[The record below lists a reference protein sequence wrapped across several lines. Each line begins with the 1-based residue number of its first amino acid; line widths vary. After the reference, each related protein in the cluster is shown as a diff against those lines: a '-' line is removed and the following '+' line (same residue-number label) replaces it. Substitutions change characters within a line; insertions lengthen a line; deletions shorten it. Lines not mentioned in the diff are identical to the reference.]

1 MNKVYLLVLA
11 SCLIVLLTA
20 CPATVELEC
29 AIPVEQKALTV
40 EKKKDSMTINIYVD
54 GTPSMSGFVSNGAN
68 TKYMEAIRILD
79 SSASTGWVE
88 SKTKINYFRFG
99 IKSEPVSRDVYLSS
113 LKAEFYDPSNPVLA
127 VSQIDKV
134 ITSAEKDNISVIVTD
149 LYQKGTDVT
158 LVRNALRE
166 QYLRQGYAV
175 GVLGIKS
182 EFNGTIYDVGTQNT
196 SFQYNTQGKSLSKFH
211 PFYVVILGSYKDVTH
226 YYEKLKIS
234 GKEKQ
239 IINDDSFVIFYPKLT
254 SNLSVL
260 DTAQS
265 KPKLSKG
272 IKRVA
277 IINNGDVKLKMKDK
291 KLIDLLTV
299 ENIDSEDN
307 VDYKVDYHPLPYTLE
322 LDENSISSIIK
333 VKTFDKKSSTFVDS
347 TDSNLSKSMKLSGWS
362 FNKKKIEFSASIS
375 TKNIASGVHFTTID
389 ALPISTKDYKWW
401 REWNSD
407 EGSFDGSKTDNLLLF
422 LRELQSI
429 TIDLVKNQKII
440 VGRFCYAIQK
450 K

>member
-1 MNKVYLLVLA
+1 
-11 SCLIVLLTA
+11 
-20 CPATVELEC
+20 
-29 AIPVEQKALTV
+29 
-40 EKKKDSMTINIYVD
+40 
-54 GTPSMSGFVSNGAN
+54 
-68 TKYMEAIRILD
+68 
-79 SSASTGWVE
+79 
-88 SKTKINYFRFG
+88 
-99 IKSEPVSRDVYLSS
+99 
-113 LKAEFYDPSNPVLA
+113 
-127 VSQIDKV
+127 
-134 ITSAEKDNISVIVTD
+134 
-149 LYQKGTDVT
+149 
-158 LVRNALRE
+158 
-166 QYLRQGYAV
+166 
-175 GVLGIKS
+175 
-182 EFNGTIYDVGTQNT
+182 
-196 SFQYNTQGKSLSKFH
+196 
-211 PFYVVILGSYKDVTH
+211 
-226 YYEKLKIS
+226 
-234 GKEKQ
+234 
-239 IINDDSFVIFYPKLT
+239 
-254 SNLSVL
+254 
-260 DTAQS
+260 
-265 KPKLSKG
+265 
-272 IKRVA
+272 
-277 IINNGDVKLKMKDK
+277 MKDK

-347 TDSNLSKSMKLSGWS
+347 TDSNLSKSMKLIGWS

-440 VGRFCYAIQK
+440 VGRFCYVIQK